1 MLSEAWHRQVPVSD
15 FLSAKKHIQYFG
27 ISKLIVLEILLLI
40 YSLIREV
47 CSALRQTFDL
57 SEPQWFIIRISEGR
71 KKIGRI
77 MNCKITFIC
86 LMSNHKY
93 LCALAVVMTVGAC
106 CCVPMWAQQ
115 RMSLRTLFDLADE
128 QNQRIKVSEAAL
140 KAAEEGVASAKAAML
155 PSVEFGVQGSY
166 TGNAF
171 MMSRGFSASGTT
183 EYIVPGLGPQQVQ
196 NGKQPTPHW
205 GNSFT
210 AQASQVIYAGGA
222 IRSGIEMA
230 KLGRQLAELDVE
242 KNRQEVRFLLTG
254 YYLDLYRLQNQS
266 QVIARNIELTEK
278 VIEQMKAR
286 REQGTVL
293 KNDIT
298 RYELQQQSLLLA
310 KTQVD
315 DAQKIIRHQ
324 IATAIHLP
332 DGEDFEVEGFEGLER
347 FEGFEGFEGSKGYEG
362 LRCDGEALW
371 QQRATDHNIDIRRT
385 SLATELSEQK
395 VRNARAA
402 SLPSVAVVAEN
413 SLSGPYTADL
423 IPKNANVN
431 VWFVGV
437 GVKYNLSN
445 LWKNRH
451 DIRKAKHEST
461 QARESVRMVR
471 EDVESGVQATYTNLL
486 TSATEVQTQEKQ
498 VELADQNYAVVRN
511 RYANDLALLTDM
523 LDASNMKLSA
533 DMALVNARINMLYNY
548 FKLKYITNTL

>member
-1 MLSEAWHRQVPVSD
+1 MFMLSEAWHRQVPVSD
-15 FLSAKKHIQYFG
+15 FLSAKKHIQYFW

-71 KKIGRI
+71 KKIRRI

-171 MMSRGFSASGTT
+171 MMSRGFSTSGTT
-183 EYIVPGLGPQQVQ
+183 EYIVPDLGPQQVQ

-332 DGEDFEVEGFEGLER
+332 DGEDFEVEGFEG
-347 FEGFEGFEGSKGYEG
+347 FEGLEKFEGLEG
-362 LRCDGEALW
+362 LRYDGEALW

-471 EDVESGVQATYTNLL
+471 EDVENGVQASYTNLL

-533 DMALVNARINMLYNY
+533 DMALVNARINVLYNY

>member
-1 MLSEAWHRQVPVSD
+1 MNR
-15 FLSAKKHIQYFG
+15 KNTY
-27 ISKLIVLEILLLI
+27 I
-40 YSLIREV
+40 Y
-47 CSALRQTFDL
+47 
-57 SEPQWFIIRISEGR
+57 
-71 KKIGRI
+71 
-77 MNCKITFIC
+77 

-93 LCALAVVMTVGAC
+93 LCALAVIMTVGAS
-106 CCVPMWAQQ
+106 CCVPICAQQ
-115 RMSLRTLFDLADE
+115 RMSLRTLFELADQ

-171 MMSRGFSASGTT
+171 MMSRGFSTSGTT

-210 AQASQVIYAGGA
+210 AQASQVMYAGGA

-230 KLGRQLAELDVE
+230 KIGRQLTELDVE

-254 YYLDLYRLQNQS
+254 YYLDLYTLQNQS
-266 QVIARNIELTEK
+266 QVIAKNIELTEK

-332 DGEDFEVEGFEGLER
+332 DGEDFEVEGFEG
-347 FEGFEGFEGSKGYEG
+347 FEGLEKFEGLEG
-362 LRCDGEALW
+362 LRYDGEALW
-371 QQRATDHNIDIRRT
+371 QQRATDHNIDIRRA

-413 SLSGPYTADL
+413 NLFGPYTADL

-461 QARESVRMVR
+461 QSRESVRMVR
-471 EDVESGVQATYTNLL
+471 EDVENGVQATYTNLL

-533 DMALVNARINMLYNY
+533 DMALVNARINVLYNY